1 LKEGN
6 QDRLIQMAISKMGHR
21 VFRNVRGMFL
31 TLKTK
36 KKIKAGLMADGSG
49 DLIGFKVVI
58 ITPDM
63 VGSKFALFV
72 SIEDK
77 IGKGRPSP
85 QQIKWRDMVLAN
97 GGIAGIVWSVEEA
110 VELIEKDVALRDT
123 E

>member
-1 LKEGN
+1 MKEGN
-6 QDRLIQMAISKMGHR
+6 QDREIQKAVSKMGHR

-36 KKIKAGLMADGSG
+36 VKIKAGLMADGSA

-63 VGSKFALFV
+63 VGSKFAQFV

-77 IGKGRPSP
+77 VGKGQPSP

-97 GGIAGIVWSVEEA
+97 GGIAGIVWTVEEA
-110 VELIEKDVALRDT
+110 ENLLK
-123 E
+123 